1 MKVNILEM
9 LLGQVPEAIYF
20 ALFMIFTKRLKEK
33 RVLFTILMVMEYLLL
48 IRAIPY
54 NLYSRIGYFIT
65 TFLTLKILYKEKCQ
79 ITDVFI
85 LAIASLVLII
95 MDIPLYFII
104 TKITNNFITYVL
116 IDRTIVFILL
126 LLVKNKLP
134 KIQNIYK
141 KLWNRDDKIKK
152 KMKST
157 TFRSLNV
164 VIFNI
169 TFVVLNIALM
179 YCIYKNSIM

>member
-1 MKVNILEM
+1 MEVNILEM
-9 LLGQVPEAIYF
+9 LLGQVSEAIYF

-33 RVLFTILMVMEYLLL
+33 RVLFTILMIIEYLLL

-65 TFLTLKILYKEKCQ
+65 TFLTLKILYKEKSQ

-126 LLVKNKLP
+126 LSVKNRLP

-179 YCIYKNSIM
+179 YCIK